1 MSLPVP
7 NPASLEVIDAENAA
21 WLRAK
26 CTPPP
31 LSTYESALLLES
43 PIGNGLP
50 ATYVAVTPPFA
61 PLADS
66 RRYAQQRDD
75 WRYVEIAAGYDAM
88 VTSPRAVIEILNHLH
103 CEP

>member
-1 MSLPVP
+1 M
-7 NPASLEVIDAENAA
+7 
-21 WLRAK
+21 
-26 CTPPP
+26 
-31 LSTYESALLLES
+31 STYESALLLES

-61 PLADS
+61 AFADS

-75 WRYVEIAAGYDAM
+75 WRYVEIAAGHDAM
-88 VTSPRAVIEILNHLH
+88 VTSPRAVIEILNRLH